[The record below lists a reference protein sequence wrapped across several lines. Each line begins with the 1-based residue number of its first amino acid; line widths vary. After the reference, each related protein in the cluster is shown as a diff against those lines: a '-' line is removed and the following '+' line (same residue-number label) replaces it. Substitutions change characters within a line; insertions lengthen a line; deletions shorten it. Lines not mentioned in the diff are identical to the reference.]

1 MSSPAFAI
9 AWSLWSRH
17 RIGFIVAAM
26 TFAVLAI
33 TFPILVAITPAGAM
47 ALTSVAPIVG
57 IFAFVLNSLLLVE
70 DAGSLTSRYPRFML
84 TLPVKTSLLAFWPMT
99 FVSIGSG
106 LLWVAVALLVYRPA
120 GYQAPILMPALALA
134 GLMGWAQA
142 LAWMPIRVFW
152 VREFS
157 TILLA
162 MILGCLGALPIWL
175 IMNRTNST
183 GLAAV
188 ILLSYIGAAFL
199 VGWAAVAS
207 DRHGMAWRFWPAQ
220 STFARFV
227 RPRSQS
233 REKRPFRSPFH
244 AQISY
249 EWACHGLMHNGFI
262 AVMLFVIWGILLLR
276 QGHGTPE
283 WLALIFT
290 ILPIVLIATIAA
302 TGTAFGRFRPFW
314 EHTRG
319 FVRENTFIAT
329 RPMTTARL
337 VAAKFRMAAESVLIN
352 WALAVIGT
360 TGWLVSSDNLDIA
373 AVLVRDFFS
382 RYPGGRGVAVIAL
395 TGILLPA
402 LSWRFLTGALV
413 PVLTGRRWV
422 ADGAAWLYLSFLAAV
437 GGCGFWLTRSTPGEI
452 GRVYAVIPFLVVGIV
467 LVKGILALAGFH
479 AALERGLMSWR
490 NVAGVLSFWVTLSAC
505 GISLA
510 ILIGPI
516 SYVPVSLPILALG
529 VASLV
534 PLARF
539 PLATLALDWNRHR

>member
-1 MSSPAFAI
+1 
-9 AWSLWSRH
+9 
-17 RIGFIVAAM
+17 
-26 TFAVLAI
+26 
-33 TFPILVAITPAGAM
+33 
-47 ALTSVAPIVG
+47 
-57 IFAFVLNSLLLVE
+57 
-70 DAGSLTSRYPRFML
+70 
-84 TLPVKTSLLAFWPMT
+84 VKTSLLAFWPMT

-152 VREFS
+152 VREFT
-157 TILLA
+157 TIILA

-175 IMNRTNST
+175 RMNRTGST

-188 ILLSYIGAAFL
+188 ILLAYIGAAFL

-220 STFARFV
+220 SAFARFN
-227 RPRSQS
+227 RPQSQS

-244 AQISY
+244 AQLSY
-249 EWACHGLMHNGFI
+249 EWGCHGLMLNGFV
-262 AVMLFVIWGILLLR
+262 AVILFVIWGTLLLR
-276 QGHGTPE
+276 QGHGTPQ

-290 ILPIVLIATIAA
+290 ILPIVLVVTIAA
-302 TGTAFGRFRPFW
+302 TGTAFGRLRPFW

-319 FVRENTFIAT
+319 FVRENTFIST

-337 VAAKFRMAAESVLIN
+337 VAAKFRMAAESVFIN
-352 WALAVIGT
+352 WTLAVIGT
-360 TGWLVSSDNLDIA
+360 TGWLVISDNLDIA

-382 RYPGGRGVAVIAL
+382 RYPGGKGVAVIAL

-402 LSWRFLTGALV
+402 LSWRFLTGSLV

-422 ADGAAWLYLSFLAAV
+422 ADGAVWLYLSFLAAV
-437 GGCGFWLTRSTPGEI
+437 GGCGFWLTRSTPAEI
-452 GRVYAVIPFLVVGIV
+452 KWLYAAIPFLVAGIAV
-467 LVKGILALAGFH
+467 VKGATAVAGFH
-479 AALERGLMSWR
+479 GVLKRGLMSWR
-490 NVAGVLSFWVTLSAC
+490 NVAGVLGLWSVLTAC
-505 GISLA
+505 GITLA
-510 ILIGPI
+510 ILFGPI
-516 SYVPVSLPILALG
+516 SSLPVSLPILALG

-534 PLARF
+534 PLGRF
-539 PLATLALDWNRHR
+539 PMATLALDWNRHR